1 MEIRK
6 RQKTHNWVSF
16 IAYFTALVSPV
27 CAPSLVVQ
35 FIFLFDVCYS
45 VLLLLLLFRLQ
56 SFWFA
61 CITIQPNLH
70 AMAYLEAAILGSTS
84 KKGIEQA
91 TVFYQPNTSTYW
103 WIFAFLILL
112 LFGSITQFEARF
124 FFHLR
129 IFHFISAR
137 KPIHLIR
144 KANSKN
150 ESYFDHHERL
160 YSRRVDYFGYKRD
173 MISRP

>member
-124 FFHLR
+124 FFSSSNFS
-129 IFHFISAR
+129 FHFSS
-137 KPIHLIR
+137 
-144 KANSKN
+144 KAHSFNKKGEFKKWVLLWSPWAIIFEK
-150 ESYFDHHERL
+150 SRL
-160 YSRRVDYFGYKRD
+160 FR
-173 MISRP
+173 I